1 MNVAV
6 AAQSTP
12 PEQDRI
18 ARGLAALQRL
28 AKVRRWNR
36 QQRRRALRAFR
47 LGVQLAAQREEIH
60 G

>member
-47 LGVQLAAQREEIH
+47 LGEEAS
-60 G
+60 

>member
-18 ARGLAALQRL
+18 ARGLAALLRL
-28 AKVRRWNR
+28 AKAKRWNR
-36 QQRRRALRAFR
+36 AQTRRAVAAFH
-47 LGVQLAAQREEIH
+47 VAVKLADRREEAS
-60 G
+60 